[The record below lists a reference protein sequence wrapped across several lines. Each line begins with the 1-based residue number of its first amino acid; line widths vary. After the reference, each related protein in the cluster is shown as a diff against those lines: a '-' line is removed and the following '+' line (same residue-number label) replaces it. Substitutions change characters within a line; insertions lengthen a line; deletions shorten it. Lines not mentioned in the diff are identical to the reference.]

1 MLHSGRVVFGE
12 MEVVVFGRPAA
23 EMVAEEAGRRQAERV
38 FLMASGTLNRTT
50 EEIAKVRRA
59 LGNRFAGLFDR
70 MPPHTPRRAVIEAA
84 VMARE
89 AGADLI
95 VTIGGGSVTGGAK
108 AVQLCLA
115 NDIRAAEALDQIRP
129 VKGPDGVLGPPP
141 CNAPSVAQVAVPTT
155 LSAGEFSAIAGVT
168 DERTRVKE
176 LFRHPRIIPRAVVLD
191 PAVTVHTPEWLWL
204 STGIRAVDHYVEG
217 ICSGEANPYADAQAL
232 HGLAL
237 LCRGLPRVKA
247 DPSDLEAR
255 LDCQIGSW
263 LSMGPLASGVPM
275 GASHGIGYVLRAV
288 FDITHGHISCIM
300 LPAVMHWSKP
310 VNAERQALVAA
321 AMGHPGDDAGDVLDA
336 FIAGLGMPRS
346 LAAVKIGPE
355 HSRGSPSRRWTP
367 QGCRAI
373 PGRSSVLRKFVRS
386 SNWPLERRTRHAP
399 AFESVMA
406 NALEILPLT
415 VFDQGG
421 TGGREVL
428 GFQHGLAFGRQWM
441 AAQDRR
447 SLQPVVAGDALQQH
461 AQGCGGPPQVMHD

>member
-95 VTIGGGSVTGGAK
+95 VTIGGGSVTDGAK

-191 PAVTVHTPEWLWL
+191 PAVTVHTPEWL
-204 STGIRAVDHYVEG
+204 
-217 ICSGEANPYADAQAL
+217 
-232 HGLAL
+232 
-237 LCRGLPRVKA
+237 
-247 DPSDLEAR
+247 
-255 LDCQIGSW
+255 
-263 LSMGPLASGVPM
+263 
-275 GASHGIGYVLRAV
+275 
-288 FDITHGHISCIM
+288 
-300 LPAVMHWSKP
+300 
-310 VNAERQALVAA
+310 
-321 AMGHPGDDAGDVLDA
+321 
-336 FIAGLGMPRS
+336 
-346 LAAVKIGPE
+346 
-355 HSRGSPSRRWTP
+355 
-367 QGCRAI
+367 
-373 PGRSSVLRKFVRS
+373 
-386 SNWPLERRTRHAP
+386 
-399 AFESVMA
+399 
-406 NALEILPLT
+406 
-415 VFDQGG
+415 
-421 TGGREVL
+421 
-428 GFQHGLAFGRQWM
+428 
-441 AAQDRR
+441 
-447 SLQPVVAGDALQQH
+447 
-461 AQGCGGPPQVMHD
+461 